1 MRPIHEHERPSPEH
15 GDLAA
20 APTRRWP
27 LLYAAALVVAITGC
41 AELREPRIGE
51 RLPRTGQE
59 IVVAGQLF
67 HVGAPVVLWIDED
80 GYDAYRPWK
89 HFEAE
94 DEGAEQKARYG
105 ARRLTPSGR
114 AQTDA
119 EALAAKNGQWSL
131 ADLREVVDQFVIHYD
146 VCGTSEVC
154 YRVLQDGRGLSVHF
168 MLDVDG
174 TIYQTLDLDE
184 RAWHATIANDR
195 SVGIEIAQPGAAT
208 LADRGRLDEW
218 YEESASGG
226 PTRVTL
232 PERFGDGGV
241 ATTGFEGFSARAE
254 PVVGAING
262 TELVQYDFTPQQYES
277 LAKLTAA
284 LHRALPRIELD
295 YPREADGSP
304 LMRTMT
310 RAEFDR
316 HSGLIGHYHVQSNK
330 QDPGPAFDWER
341 VVRDAR
347 GHLEGR

>member
-1 MRPIHEHERPSPEH
+1 MRHHSGGP
-15 GDLAA
+15 
-20 APTRRWP
+20 APHQR
-27 LLYAAALVVAITGC
+27 LLLFAAALGVAVSGC
-41 AELREPRIGE
+41 AELREPRVGE

-67 HVGAPVVLWIDED
+67 HVGAPVVLWLDED

-94 DEGAEQKARYG
+94 DAAAEQKARYG
-105 ARRLTPSGR
+105 ARRLTPRGR
-114 AQTDA
+114 PQTES

-131 ADLREVVDQFVIHYD
+131 GELREVVDQFVIHYD

-154 YRVLQDGRGLSVHF
+154 YRVLHDGRGLSVHF

-208 LADRGRLDEW
+208 LAERTRLDEW
-218 YEESASGG
+218 YEESPDG

-232 PERFGDGGV
+232 PERFGDGGI
-241 ATTGFEGFSARAE
+241 ATPSFEGFSARAE
-254 PVVGAING
+254 PITGAING
-262 TELVQYDFTPQQYES
+262 VELVQYDFTPQQYES

-284 LHRALPRIELD
+284 LHSALPGIELD
-295 YPREADGSP
+295 YPREVDGAP

-310 RAEFDR
+310 RQEFDA

-341 VVRDAR
+341 VVEGAR
-347 GHLEGR
+347 GHLEGRSRAGR